1 MNCISRNLLSV
12 SPSSSHRSPCAKPRR
27 YHTQFLPLAMGGGG
41 WNLRVSSSVSWARR
55 ISKAHSSILHIHTHT
70 RKCGWAFLVERKLTE
85 MPALR
90 QENCA
95 MNILLSAMATYHCK
109 LPTTASANAHQKSIP
124 ESQTF
129 FKNSRLWCLDFA
141 GIKSNQ
147 INSNQTTYPNNH
159 NINNITSGVQYQAT
173 TASVNNLKVF
183 PTLRGLRSL
192 PLHLRVS
199 IHLHASNTYTV
210 IVCFLELL
218 LMRVHTL
225 RFNPKIQKHLT
236 PKHCWKH
243 KSQKHSYGKQMLE

>member
-1 MNCISRNLLSV
+1 MSSLMFIFTLLPGTSV
-12 SPSSSHRSPCAKPRR
+12 GLRHRRQQLKLFVSCQPLQARMLIRKAFQNSKLFLK
-27 YHTQFLPLAMGGGG
+27 TQGCDVWTSLP
-41 WNLRVSSSVSWARR
+41 
-55 ISKAHSSILHIHTHT
+55 
-70 RKCGWAFLVERKLTE
+70 
-85 MPALR
+85 
-90 QENCA
+90 
-95 MNILLSAMATYHCK
+95 
-109 LPTTASANAHQKSIP
+109 
-124 ESQTF
+124 
-129 FKNSRLWCLDFA
+129 
-141 GIKSNQ
+141 SNQ

-199 IHLHASNTYTV
+199 IHMHASNTYTV

-225 RFNPKIQKHLT
+225 RSNPKIQKPLT